1 MNKLK
6 FIFVAVS
13 ILLAMAF
20 TVSCSGDDGSDGKD
34 GAAGS
39 QGEQGA
45 KGDTGAPGQGI
56 KGDDGDPGNDGK
68 DGESCKLKQYEN
80 GSLTITC
87 GTDVAVL
94 LCGGALHD
102 VATKICDLRDGK
114 QYGFAKIGDQT
125 WLTENMNYAGETGS
139 EKGTCYG
146 GSSSN
151 CNTYGRLYT
160 WAEATAAN
168 FCPTGWK
175 LPSKAD
181 WEEALGGE
189 IDDLVLQKGGM
200 TDGTTPYGI
209 EIEGYFWSETSATN
223 PTKAHSLKVTDGSET
238 LVEEAKAN
246 GFSVRCLKN

>member
-1 MNKLK
+1 MKTSKKVTLLTAI
-6 FIFVAVS
+6 FIAT
-13 ILLAMAF
+13 AF

-34 GAAGS
+34 GVAGS
-39 QGEQGA
+39 QGA
-45 KGDTGAPGQGI
+45 KGDTGAPGAQGT
-56 KGDDGDPGNDGK
+56 KGDDGEPGN

-87 GTDVAVL
+87 GSDVAVV

-114 QYGFAKIGDQT
+114 QYGFAKIGTQI

-139 EKGTCYG
+139 EKGACYG
-146 GSSSN
+146 GNSSN
-151 CNTYGRLYT
+151 CDTYGRLYT

-168 FCPTGWK
+168 FCPAGWK

-181 WEEALGGE
+181 WEEALGE
-189 IDDLVLQKGGM
+189 DIDDLGLQKGGLISGS
-200 TDGTTPYGI
+200 TSAEEGD
-209 EIEGYFWSETSATN
+209 EGYFWSETSANT
-223 PTKAHSLKVTDGSET
+223 TKAHSLKVTDSNKNI
-238 LVEEAKAN
+238 VEETKTL